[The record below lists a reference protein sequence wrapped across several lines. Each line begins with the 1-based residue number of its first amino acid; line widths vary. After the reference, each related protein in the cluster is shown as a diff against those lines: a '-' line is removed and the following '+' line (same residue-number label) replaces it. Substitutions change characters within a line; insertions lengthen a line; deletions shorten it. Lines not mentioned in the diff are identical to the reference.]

1 MLRWTGTLPFFVVAV
16 SLAGVLGAV
25 DRDYLNNTPGTV
37 AKELRCD
44 TFKQGAMRQLDRR
57 EFISGVS
64 TAALVGAA
72 GCTGGDGDG
81 DDNNDDNG
89 GSGDD
94 DAPAHTDPSTYADFD
109 PSSPEFPQL
118 TSTLMEAGFET
129 GTMADLERMQEN
141 QRDEPRYGQPVPET
155 PDDDSELLDPDTLE
169 FSLTPTEDPTV
180 YEDTLKPL
188 LDNIAEETGK
198 NVNYASLDS
207 YAAQVEAMRSERLH
221 LAGFSTGAV
230 PYAVNIANAVPFS
243 VQIDGSGENGSF
255 GYRLWLITQLD
266 NENIGE
272 LEDLKGEP
280 KQNVAHADPSSNS
293 GNLAPRALFANQ
305 GVVPEEDYEVSYSG
319 GHQQTSLGVANGD
332 YDAGPVCSTCY
343 ARVARDDQLD
353 PEKVKVIWAS
363 EPFPTTAFSYV
374 NTLHPDIQEG
384 VRRAFLDY
392 DYQDT
397 SIAEEFEGRGTWVDI
412 DYATVWDIIL
422 QIQESLEVEYETGNL
437 EG

>member
-1 MLRWTGTLPFFVVAV
+1 
-16 SLAGVLGAV
+16 
-25 DRDYLNNTPGTV
+25 
-37 AKELRCD
+37 
-44 TFKQGAMRQLDRR
+44 MRKIDRR
-57 EFISGVS
+57 KFVSGVS
-64 TAALVGAA
+64 AVTLASIA
-72 GCTGGDGDG
+72 GCSGGGGGGGGDGGSGDGDG
-81 DDNNDDNG
+81 GGG
-89 GSGDD
+89 GSGDGD
-94 DAPAHTDPSTYADFD
+94 GGGGSGDGDGGNGSDMPAHTDPSTYPEFD
-109 PSSPEFPQL
+109 PANPEFPQL
-118 TSTLMEAGFET
+118 TSTLLEAGFET
-129 GTMADLERMQEN
+129 GSLNDLERLQEDP
-141 QRDEPRYGQPVPET
+141 REEPRYGQPVAET
-155 PDDDSELLDPDTLE
+155 PDSESELLDPDTLE

-180 YEDTLKPL
+180 YEETLRPL

-198 NVNYASLDS
+198 EVNYASLDS

-255 GYRLWLITQLD
+255 GYRLFLITQVD
-266 NENIGE
+266 NPDIGS
-272 LEDLKGEP
+272 LQDLAGDP

-293 GNLAPRALFANQ
+293 GNLAPRALFANE
-305 GVVPEEDYEVSYSG
+305 GVVPGEDYEVSYSG
-319 GHQQTSLGVANGD
+319 GHQQSSLGVANGD
-332 YDAGPVCSTCY
+332 YEAAPVCSTCF

-353 PEKVKVIWAS
+353 PSRIKCVYAS

-384 VRRAFLDY
+384 VRAAFLDY

-397 SIAEEFEGRGTWVDI
+397 SIAEEFEGRGTWIEI

-437 EG
+437 SE

>member
-1 MLRWTGTLPFFVVAV
+1 
-16 SLAGVLGAV
+16 
-25 DRDYLNNTPGTV
+25 
-37 AKELRCD
+37 
-44 TFKQGAMRQLDRR
+44 MRKIDRR
-57 EFISGVS
+57 KFVSGVS
-64 TAALVGAA
+64 AVTLASIA
-72 GCTGGDGDG
+72 GCSGGGGGGGGDGGSGDGDG
-81 DDNNDDNG
+81 GGG
-89 GSGDD
+89 GSGDGD
-94 DAPAHTDPSTYADFD
+94 GGGGSGDGDGGNGSDMPAHTDPSTYPEFD
-109 PSSPEFPQL
+109 PANPEFPQL
-118 TSTLMEAGFET
+118 TSTLLEAGFET
-129 GTMADLERMQEN
+129 GSLNDLERLQEDP
-141 QRDEPRYGQPVPET
+141 REEPRYGQPVAET
-155 PDDDSELLDPDTLE
+155 PEAESELLDPDTLE

-180 YEDTLKPL
+180 YEETLRPL

-198 NVNYASLDS
+198 EVNYASLDS

-255 GYRLWLITQLD
+255 GYRLFLITQVD
-266 NENIGE
+266 NPDIGS
-272 LEDLKGEP
+272 LQDLAGDP

-293 GNLAPRALFANQ
+293 GNLAPRALFANE
-305 GVVPEEDYEVSYSG
+305 GVVPGEDYEVSYSG
-319 GHQQTSLGVANGD
+319 GHQQSSLGVANGD
-332 YDAGPVCSTCY
+332 YEAAPVCSTCF

-353 PEKVKVIWAS
+353 PSRIKCVYAS

-384 VRRAFLDY
+384 VRAAFLDY

-397 SIAEEFEGRGTWVDI
+397 SIAEEFEGRGTWIEI

-437 EG
+437 SE

>member
-1 MLRWTGTLPFFVVAV
+1 MAQDSGRLSDLASRRKFLVSSGAVAATA
-16 SLAGVLGAV
+16 LAGCSSNDG
-25 DRDYLNNTPGTV
+25 N
-37 AKELRCD
+37 
-44 TFKQGAMRQLDRR
+44 
-57 EFISGVS
+57 
-64 TAALVGAA
+64 
-72 GCTGGDGDG
+72 GGG
-81 DDNNDDNG
+81 DDNG
-89 GSGDD
+89 GNGNGTEG
-94 DAPAHTDPSTYADFD
+94 DAPAHTDPSTYPDFN

-118 TSTLMEAGFET
+118 TSTLLDAGFET

-141 QRDEPRYGQPVPET
+141 QRDEPRYGQPVAET

-180 YEDTLKPL
+180 YEDTLEPL
-188 LDNIAEETGK
+188 LDNIGEETGK
-198 NVNYASLDS
+198 DVNYAALDS

-230 PYAVNIANAVPFS
+230 PYAVNIADAVPFA

-255 GYRLWLITQLD
+255 GYRLWLITQVD
-266 NENIGE
+266 NPDIGSLGDLAGDPMENVG
-272 LEDLKGEP
+272 
-280 KQNVAHADPSSNS
+280 HADPSSNS
-293 GNLAPRALFANQ
+293 GNLAPRALFRNE

-319 GHQQTSLGVANGD
+319 GHQQGALGVANGD
-332 YDAGPVCSTCY
+332 YDAAPMCSTCF
-343 ARVARDDQLD
+343 ARVARDGQLD
-353 PEKVKVIWAS
+353 PEQIKAVWAS

-374 NTLHPDIQEG
+374 STLHPDIQEG
-384 VRRAFLDY
+384 VRRAFIDY

-397 SIAEEFEGRGTWVDI
+397 AIAEEFEGRGTWVEI